1 MRLRLQCGMRH
12 AVIYIA
18 GFLTAASASP
28 ASVDL
33 LPESSGSAFSARFS
47 DEVAKGSR
55 SAVSVSRASD
65 GLFYVDA
72 AVRSGSLR
80 FLVDTGAT
88 HVIMSH
94 ADAELAG
101 GRAVSKKYGSI
112 QTAGGPIAVR
122 WIVVD
127 RMVVAG
133 SVLQNVEAAVPEKDV
148 GLSLLGQNAL
158 AQFTKLE
165 INGDDLL
172 LMR

>member
-1 MRLRLQCGMRH
+1 
-12 AVIYIA
+12 
-18 GFLTAASASP
+18 
-28 ASVDL
+28 
-33 LPESSGSAFSARFS
+33 
-47 DEVAKGSR
+47 
-55 SAVSVSRASD
+55 
-65 GLFYVDA
+65 
-72 AVRSGSLR
+72 
-80 FLVDTGAT
+80 
-88 HVIMSH
+88 
-94 ADAELAG
+94 
-101 GRAVSKKYGSI
+101 
-112 QTAGGPIAVR
+112 VR